1 MGTRRLNRIG
11 LLLLGGLGGVLASLA
26 INAVAQRGEPL
37 PLRELQ
43 QFANVYSAIKSSYV
57 EPLADEALIN
67 EAIKGLFNELDPH
80 SSYLD
85 AEAFKDME
93 SMTQGGF
100 GGLGIEIGHENGYPT
115 VISPIE
121 DTPAARAGMMAGDQI
136 IGIDGKSTKDMPLNE
151 AVKLMRGQPNTSIV
165 LEIKR
170 GEQKPFEL
178 SIVRDHIKV
187 KSVRGKRLED
197 DLLYVRI
204 AQFQERTASDLIRQL
219 QELSQNERPRGLV
232 LDLRNDPGGLL
243 DSAIGV
249 SSAFLDSGDLVV
261 STKGRIP
268 SANREYYVKPLTQVL
283 GSNDRQLLD
292 QLTWLKDIPIV
303 VLINA
308 GSASAS
314 EIVAGALQDHGRATV
329 IGTRSFGKGSVQSVL
344 PLSADSG
351 IKLTTALYYTPSGKS
366 IQVTGVE
373 PDIYVDDTASG
384 NMFRIPREADLQR
397 HLNNVGLEDESS
409 LVTEEVYVKTPV
421 MFEFGGDDDFQLQ
434 QAINHLEGR
443 TVQRNDP
450 ALVQANLED
459 IAAETEA
466 QKKHQ

>member
-11 LLLLGGLGGVLASLA
+11 LLVLGGVGGVLASLA

-57 EPLADEALIN
+57 EPLADEALVN

-170 GEQKPFEL
+170 GEQKPF
-178 SIVRDHIKV
+178 
-187 KSVRGKRLED
+187 
-197 DLLYVRI
+197 
-204 AQFQERTASDLIRQL
+204 
-219 QELSQNERPRGLV
+219 
-232 LDLRNDPGGLL
+232 
-243 DSAIGV
+243 
-249 SSAFLDSGDLVV
+249 
-261 STKGRIP
+261 
-268 SANREYYVKPLTQVL
+268 
-283 GSNDRQLLD
+283 
-292 QLTWLKDIPIV
+292 
-303 VLINA
+303 
-308 GSASAS
+308 
-314 EIVAGALQDHGRATV
+314 
-329 IGTRSFGKGSVQSVL
+329 
-344 PLSADSG
+344 
-351 IKLTTALYYTPSGKS
+351 
-366 IQVTGVE
+366 
-373 PDIYVDDTASG
+373 
-384 NMFRIPREADLQR
+384 
-397 HLNNVGLEDESS
+397 
-409 LVTEEVYVKTPV
+409 
-421 MFEFGGDDDFQLQ
+421 
-434 QAINHLEGR
+434 
-443 TVQRNDP
+443 
-450 ALVQANLED
+450 
-459 IAAETEA
+459 
-466 QKKHQ
+466 